1 MSAEERIRLCRLLEK
16 MEEFPEYSRR
26 LGIKDASR
34 FLEKQITEITG
45 KQREDCDEKVS

>member
-34 FLEKQITEITG
+34 FLEKQITEITR
-45 KQREDCDEKVS
+45 KQWENCDEKVS

>member
-1 MSAEERIRLCRLLEK
+1 MNAEERIRLCRLLEK
-16 MEEFPEYSRR
+16 MEEFPKYSRR

-34 FLEKQITEITG
+34 FLEKQITE